1 MRRIPL
7 RFSILALFLVGLNL
21 AGLLWIRHELV
32 STRDP
37 ATSPLR
43 IVDTLPQAN
52 ADDAERLSLVFDRD
66 AGEPARLNSQ
76 LDAATPFEI
85 QPKVPGHWEWTTARQ
100 LDYVL
105 AEPLPAGRRFGIVP
119 ASGIETQLGRV
130 VHVNAELAFQTAPLE
145 LTECLLISSDRS
157 DVTFEL
163 RFNQKVAPAELLKQL
178 TVGKARPDQ
187 TVLTSNSNRQRV
199 NRRP

>member
-1 MRRIPL
+1 MQRIPL

-66 AGEPARLNSQ
+66 AGEPERLNSQ

-85 QPKVPGHWEWTTARQ
+85 QPKIPGH
-100 LDYVL
+100 
-105 AEPLPAGRRFGIVP
+105 
-119 ASGIETQLGRV
+119 
-130 VHVNAELAFQTAPLE
+130 
-145 LTECLLISSDRS
+145 
-157 DVTFEL
+157 
-163 RFNQKVAPAELLKQL
+163 
-178 TVGKARPDQ
+178 
-187 TVLTSNSNRQRV
+187 
-199 NRRP
+199 